1 MARLL
6 AFVLLF
12 SCWLFP
18 ASNPKDL
25 VITQIVPFGKSNVK
39 VTFNR
44 KITLT
49 DIKQKTFSPTK
60 EVLDIQ
66 ATLSIKRRNYHF
78 PNKTQVQIAQYKPTI
93 TRIVLTAPQ
102 KVSYGMRFVDKSLYI
117 EIDPKEEKAGDKV
130 LKDEVVSQKITQFSK
145 SPKQSGKKRIVID
158 AGHGGKDCGA
168 IGVVKVCEK
177 VITLDVAKLL
187 EKELKKRGYVVYMT
201 RSKDNYLGLRER
213 TQFANA
219 KNADLFISIHANSVP
234 KRSSKTANGIETYFL
249 STARSERAKNVAEKE
264 NKDDIDA
271 MNYFSKLSYLNS
283 MNTHRLIAS
292 NKLAI
297 DIQSG
302 MLRELKTKYPT
313 LVDGGV
319 REGPFWVLAGA
330 LMPSVLIEIGYISH
344 PTEGRR
350 INHRDFQIALA
361 NGIADGI
368 EGYFAKNP

>member
-1 MARLL
+1 MARFL
-6 AFVLLF
+6 AIFLTLT
-12 SCWLFP
+12 CWLYP
-18 ASNPKDL
+18 ANKLPKPL
-25 VITQIVPFGKSNVK
+25 YITQIVPFGKSNVK
-39 VTFNR
+39 ITFNR
-44 KITLT
+44 KITLA

-60 EVLDIQ
+60 EVLEIQ
-66 ATLSIKRRNYHF
+66 AILSGKRKNYRF
-78 PNKTQVQIAQYKPTI
+78 PNKTQVQIAQYNPKI
-93 TRIVLTAPQ
+93 VRIVITAPQ
-102 KVSYGMRFVDKSLYI
+102 KLSYGMRFVDRHLYV
-117 EIDPKEEKAGDKV
+117 EVDPQDDGE
-130 LKDEVVSQKITQFSK
+130 
-145 SPKQSGKKRIVID
+145 KQSSSKKNKKSSFVEVGQKPSSKKRIVID

-168 IGVVKVCEK
+168 IGVMKVCEK

-187 EKELKKRGYVVYMT
+187 EKELKKRGYIVYLT
-201 RSKDNYLGLRER
+201 RSKDVYLGLRER
-213 TQFANA
+213 TQYANA

-234 KRSSKTANGIETYFL
+234 KHSSKTTNGIETYFL

-302 MLRELKTKYPT
+302 MLRELKERYPN
-313 LVDGGV
+313 LLDGGV

-350 INHRDFQIALA
+350 INHRDYQIALA
-361 NGIADGI
+361 KGIADGI
-368 EGYFAKNP
+368 DGYFLKNP

>member
-1 MARLL
+1 MARFL
-6 AFVLLF
+6 AFFFFL
-12 SCWLFP
+12 SCWLYP
-18 ASNPKDL
+18 ASSSKNL
-25 VITQIVPFGKSNVK
+25 HITQIVPYGKSNIK
-39 VTFNR
+39 ITFNK
-44 KITLT
+44 KITLA

-66 ATLSIKRRNYHF
+66 AILSTKRRTYHF
-78 PNKTQVQIAQYKPTI
+78 PDKSKAQIAQYKPKI
-93 TRIVLTAPQ
+93 TRIVITSPKKL
-102 KVSYGMRFVDKSLYI
+102 SYGLRIVDKNLYI
-117 EIDPKEEKAGDKV
+117 QIDPEEEERNPPTPLSKKPKTPKA
-130 LKDEVVSQKITQFSK
+130 LPQ
-145 SPKQSGKKRIVID
+145 SPKKRIVID

-187 EKELKKRGYVVYMT
+187 EKELKKRGYIVYMT
-201 RSKDNYLGLRER
+201 RSKDVYLGLRER
-213 TQFANA
+213 TQYANA
-219 KNADLFISIHANSVP
+219 KRADLFISIHANSVP
-234 KRSSKTANGIETYFL
+234 KRSSKNANGVETYFL
-249 STARSERAKNVAEKE
+249 STARSERAKSVAEKE
-264 NKDDIDA
+264 NKDDVDA

-302 MLRELKTKYPT
+302 MLRELKAKYPK
-313 LVDGGV
+313 LIDGGV

-350 INHRDFQIALA
+350 INHRDYQIILA
-361 NGIADGI
+361 KGIADGI

>member
-6 AFVLLF
+6 AFFFALT
-12 SCWLFP
+12 CWLYP
-18 ASNPKDL
+18 AGNPKDL
-25 VITQIVPFGKSNVK
+25 YITQVVPYGKSNIK
-39 VTFNR
+39 ITFNK
-44 KITLT
+44 KITLA

-66 ATLSIKRRNYHF
+66 AILSTKRRTYHF
-78 PNKTQVQIAQYKPTI
+78 PDKSKAQIAQYKPKI
-93 TRIVLTAPQ
+93 TRIVLTSP
-102 KVSYGMRFVDKSLYI
+102 KKLSYGVRIVEKNLYI
-117 EIDPKEEKAGDKV
+117 EIDPKDKEEGDKI
-130 LKDEVVSQKITQFSK
+130 LKDLPLSKK
-145 SPKQSGKKRIVID
+145 SPSKAPQTPSSKKRIVID

-187 EKELKKRGYVVYMT
+187 ENELKKRGYIVYMT
-201 RSKDNYLGLRER
+201 RSKDTYLGLRER
-213 TQFANA
+213 TQYANA

-234 KRSSKTANGIETYFL
+234 KRSSKNANGIETYFL

-302 MLRELKTKYPT
+302 ILRELKAKYPN
-313 LVDGGV
+313 LIDGGV

-350 INHRDFQIALA
+350 INHRDYQITLA
-361 NGIADGI
+361 KGIADGI

>member
-6 AFVLLF
+6 AIFLVLT
-12 SCWLFP
+12 CWLYP
-18 ASNPKDL
+18 ASKPQAL
-25 VITQIVPFGKSNVK
+25 HITQIVPFGKSNVK
-39 VTFNR
+39 ITFNR
-44 KITLT
+44 KITLA

-60 EVLDIQ
+60 EVLEIQ
-66 ATLSIKRRNYHF
+66 AILSSKRKNYRF
-78 PNKTQVQIAQYKPTI
+78 PNKTQVQIAQYNPKVV
-93 TRIVLTAPQ
+93 RIVLTSPQ
-102 KVSYGMRFVDKSLYI
+102 KLSYGMRFVDKHLYV
-117 EIDPKEEKAGDKV
+117 EIDPQDDEKQTPSKKSKKSP
-130 LKDEVVSQKITQFSK
+130 LLEVVQKPS
-145 SPKQSGKKRIVID
+145 SKKRIVID

-187 EKELKKRGYVVYMT
+187 EKELKKRGYIVYMT
-201 RSKDNYLGLRER
+201 RSKDTYLGLRER
-213 TQFANA
+213 TQYANA

-234 KRSSKTANGIETYFL
+234 KRSSKMANGIETYFL

-302 MLRELKTKYPT
+302 MLRELKERYPK
-313 LVDGGV
+313 LIDGGV

-350 INHRDFQIALA
+350 INHRDYQITLA

-368 EGYFAKNP
+368 DGYFAKNP